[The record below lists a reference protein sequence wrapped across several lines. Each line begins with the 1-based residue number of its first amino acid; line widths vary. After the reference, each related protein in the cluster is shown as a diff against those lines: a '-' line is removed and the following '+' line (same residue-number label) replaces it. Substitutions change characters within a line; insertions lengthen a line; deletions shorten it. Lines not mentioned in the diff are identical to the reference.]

1 MRLAYPVELNKQAN
15 TVLVRFPDVPEAL
28 TEGETVED
36 ALAEGADCLVAA
48 LGGYIQGG
56 RAIPAPSPAVGAEVV
71 ELPPVV
77 AAKIAIYKACRAKRL
92 DESTLAEHLDCTRE
106 AVRQLF
112 DLDNSRTPLSRLQ
125 AATRKLGELKSTQ
138 VLA

>member
-1 MRLAYPVELNKQAN
+1 MSRSWTAERYRREHTTLVESKKAMRLACPVELNKQAN
-15 TVLVRFPDVPEAL
+15 TVLVLFPDVPEAL
-28 TEGETVED
+28 TGGETVED

-71 ELPPVV
+71 ELSPV

-92 DESTLAEHLDCTRE
+92 ALLSLLAGI
-106 AVRQLF
+106 
-112 DLDNSRTPLSRLQ
+112 RL
-125 AATRKLGELKSTQ
+125 RGM
-138 VLA
+138 VLAAR